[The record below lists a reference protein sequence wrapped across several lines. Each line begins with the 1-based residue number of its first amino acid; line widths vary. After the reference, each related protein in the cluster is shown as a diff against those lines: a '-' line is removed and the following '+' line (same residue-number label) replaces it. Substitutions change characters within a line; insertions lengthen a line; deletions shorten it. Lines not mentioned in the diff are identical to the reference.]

1 MEQFNKVKI
10 LYILWITLSVDLL
23 WSFLDR
29 ILFRE
34 GYNFKLLL
42 VLIFS
47 AFIMLVLIKKVKN
60 KYLAM
65 GVVFI
70 VTLPFYFSSPFNVI
84 PLGALLYLVIAI
96 KKEDFIFSN
105 IKYHLERN
113 LAIILAVGLFDNG
126 RNIRE
131 YVILLIISILLLRE
145 SRIYTY
151 QINTSKYGNILI
163 AFLTALL
170 SIDKVFL
177 QFVFITKKIIQILWI
192 PISYLVYLFL
202 YLFYQ
207 VFSFLIGFFI
217 RFLHI
222 NKAANLT
229 LNVNNGAATPNKM
242 DNIQSVYN
250 SPFWLKTSF
259 EIVVVLFLVYIIYT
273 IYKPHRRLSQNK
285 IDFTGFETEKINKN
299 HRNNKNGH
307 KKKKYGKSLKDKI
320 LNLFFKFEVL
330 AKKKELYK
338 KSMTALELGDSAKTL
353 ILREKEIDKFV
364 NIYNEVKFSEHPI
377 SQEQYEKMKGVW
389 SDT

>member
-1 MEQFNKVKI
+1 
-10 LYILWITLSVDLL
+10 
-23 WSFLDR
+23 
-29 ILFRE
+29 
-34 GYNFKLLL
+34 
-42 VLIFS
+42 
-47 AFIMLVLIKKVKN
+47 
-60 KYLAM
+60 
-65 GVVFI
+65 
-70 VTLPFYFSSPFNVI
+70 
-84 PLGALLYLVIAI
+84 
-96 KKEDFIFSN
+96 
-105 IKYHLERN
+105 LERN

-299 HRNNKNGH
+299 LRNHRNNRNWY
-307 KKKKYGKSLKDKI
+307 KKKKYGKSLKDQI

-330 AKKKELYK
+330 ANKKELYK
-338 KSMTALELGDSAKTL
+338 KSMTALELRDSAKA
-353 ILREKEIDKFV
+353 IIRREKELDEFV

-389 SDT
+389 SGN

>member
-1 MEQFNKVKI
+1 MEQFNKIKV
-10 LYILWITLSVDLL
+10 LYIVWITLSVDLL
-23 WSFLDR
+23 WNFLDR

-34 GYNFKLLL
+34 SYNYKLLF
-42 VLIFS
+42 VLLFS
-47 AFIMLVLIKKVKN
+47 AFIMSVLINKVKN

-65 GVVFI
+65 GIIFI
-70 VTLPFYFSSPFNVI
+70 VTFPFYFSSPLNVI
-84 PLGALLYLVIAI
+84 PLGALLYLVLAI
-96 KKEDFIFSN
+96 KIEDFIFTN

-113 LAIILAVGLFDNG
+113 LAIIFAVGLLDTG

>member
-1 MEQFNKVKI
+1 MEQFNKVKV
-10 LYILWITLSVDLL
+10 LYILWLTLSVDLL
-23 WSFLDR
+23 WSFLNR

-42 VLIFS
+42 VLLFS
-47 AFIMLVLIKKVKN
+47 AFIILVLIKKVKN

-84 PLGALLYLVIAI
+84 PLGALLYLVLAI

-113 LAIILAVGLFDNG
+113 LAIILAVGLFDTG

>member
-1 MEQFNKVKI
+1 
-10 LYILWITLSVDLL
+10 
-23 WSFLDR
+23 
-29 ILFRE
+29 
-34 GYNFKLLL
+34 
-42 VLIFS
+42 
-47 AFIMLVLIKKVKN
+47 
-60 KYLAM
+60 
-65 GVVFI
+65 
-70 VTLPFYFSSPFNVI
+70 
-84 PLGALLYLVIAI
+84 
-96 KKEDFIFSN
+96 
-105 IKYHLERN
+105 
-113 LAIILAVGLFDNG
+113 
-126 RNIRE
+126 
-131 YVILLIISILLLRE
+131 
-145 SRIYTY
+145 
-151 QINTSKYGNILI
+151 
-163 AFLTALL
+163 
-170 SIDKVFL
+170 
-177 QFVFITKKIIQILWI
+177 
-192 PISYLVYLFL
+192 
-202 YLFYQ
+202 